1 MMPMNPLL
9 ITIWIVSSLLIAYA
23 GRRFR
28 FGFWGYFFGSILLTP
43 VIGLLLLL
51 AAIPVRERGTR

>member
-1 MMPMNPLL
+1 MIGILVSS
-9 ITIWIVSSLLIAYA
+9 WILSSLLIAGF

-28 FGFWGYFFGSILLTP
+28 FGFWGYFFGSVLLTP

-51 AAIPVRERGTR
+51 AATPRRGPAA